1 MIEQFWVGTNGR
13 GEIVN
18 WSEAAPVMLNCAS
31 RALRGRSLIIMFIAG
46 RPDPSALT
54 RVLWGESVRGT
65 GQIRPIERK
74 PVTVEYHI
82 QPVVAAD
89 DDPADLRWTFVGTD
103 PIPHIVIWREGR
115 RRCELWVFPAGNS
128 VLRVFDCT
136 RVILEESYPRGQGW
150 RRANELRTATSDR
163 TKSTPARRT
172 RLTKRNVAP
181 FRPGR
186 KLSSK
191 AVDRS
196 A

>member
-1 MIEQFWVGTNGR
+1 VIEPFWVETNAG

-18 WSEAAPVMLNCAS
+18 WSETAPVMLNHAS

-46 RPDPSALT
+46 RPDPAALT

-65 GQIRPIERK
+65 GQLRPLERK

-82 QPVVAAD
+82 QPVGSD
-89 DDPADLRWTFVGTD
+89 GPSDLRWTFVGTD
-103 PIPHIVIWREGR
+103 PIPHVVIWREQR

-136 RVILEESYPRGQGW
+136 RILLEEPYPQGRGW

-163 TKSTPARRT
+163 TKHRPP
-172 RLTKRNVAP
+172 KRVA
-181 FRPGR
+181 
-186 KLSSK
+186 
-191 AVDRS
+191 
-196 A
+196 